1 MGLRLVL
8 GRAGSGKS
16 TFCLEEMRA
25 ELRAHPLG
33 DPLILLVPEQAT
45 YQMEVGLAN
54 TPDLGGMMRAQILSF
69 KRLSWKVLSE
79 TGGANQVRLG
89 ETAKRMLLS
98 RILLEQRE
106 QLQTFARSATR
117 PGMAASLAG
126 TISEF
131 KTYRISAQDLAG
143 LEVTDSTLAA
153 KLNDLALLYEEFE
166 KALADKRDP
175 DDDLSLAADQLRS
188 APFLQGARIWI
199 DGFKGFTPQELKI
212 IERLLNLGTEVTV
225 TLTLDPILLEQEV
238 EQGVFYGPWLTYQ
251 ALRSLAQGDRW
262 LTPVLLREGYR
273 FKQDR
278 ILNYL
283 EQYFF
288 VYPSR
293 PYREDTYGPVAT
305 DSPTDTNEQTDEL
318 ERAGTDEPGSLR
330 IAAAPNRRAEAEGI
344 ARELRRLA
352 RVEGLRWQE
361 MAVLSRDLADYAE
374 IVENVFR
381 LYEIPHFLDY
391 KRPVIQHPL
400 IELLL
405 SALETAAADWAYDP
419 LFRCLKT
426 DFFPLKRDQVD
437 RLENYCLQAG
447 INGAAWRSHQVWRI
461 RPRRAGTEE
470 AEGLAREEQELNA
483 VRNLVYALFAPFVSV
498 LSPDAADRQPTVRE
512 VTTALYRLLE
522 SLKVP
527 EQLQRWAEHLKDE
540 GELDGAGLQ
549 ERLWQAV
556 VGLLDELVAG
566 LGDEI
571 LSLEEYGHVLA
582 SGLESLHLGL
592 IPPGLDQ
599 VLVGSLDRSR
609 NPEVRVLFVLGANEG
624 VLPAR
629 GQENGLLNAED
640 RDKLEENGLT
650 LASGSQIHDEQFYIY
665 TALTRAQERLYFS
678 YPLTDED
685 GKALAPS
692 PVITRLKSLVPG
704 LKEQLWGQE
713 DGPEVV
719 SHPLPLLSL
728 LALQLRKLREGEN
741 LSPLWQAVQQALATN
756 PATAK
761 QAALLLQGAAAANRE
776 QKLARPLARRLYG
789 HRLLTS
795 VSRLE
800 RFAQCPFSHYA
811 NYGLR
816 LRERDVFELT
826 RPDMGRFFHG
836 LLYQFAQRVRL
847 EHLDWG
853 TITKDQAMAM
863 LEELTP
869 VVASELPYKIL
880 SSSARYRYLTHKLR
894 RTVLHAVRVLSEHA
908 RAGIFVPLELEVQFG
923 PDSPLPPL
931 HLPLSD
937 GGSLVLRGQ
946 IDRIDAAVVERKVY
960 VRIIDYKSRESSLS
974 LSDVFYGLDLQLLAY
989 LDVALQ
995 GSELFLGGMPEAE
1008 NGEAVPA
1015 GFIYFPVLEPRLH
1028 ERIPLSEAELDVK
1041 RLTSVKVAGYFLA
1054 NPTVL
1059 QAMDQA
1065 LVRGKSDLL
1074 GLKLNQDG
1082 SFRKHSQVLSLEEF
1096 QALRAHLYRVLK
1108 QYGERILDGDI
1119 ALAPYRQGKRNG
1131 CQYCSY
1137 KPVCHFDPFLPEN
1150 RYRVLPRLEA
1160 EDVIQSL
1167 IELERIEAEGGESK
1181 NG

>member
-16 TFCLEEMRA
+16 TFCLEEIRA

-45 YQMEVGLAN
+45 YQMEVALAK
-54 TPDLGGMMRAQILSF
+54 TPDLGGMMRAQVISF

-98 RILLEQRE
+98 RILLGQRE
-106 QLQTFARSATR
+106 KLQTFARSATR

-126 TISEF
+126 AISEF
-131 KTYRISAQDLAG
+131 KTYRIRTQDLTG
-143 LEVTDSTLAA
+143 VEVTDPTLAA

-166 KALADKRDP
+166 KALAGKRDP
-175 DDDLSLAADQLRS
+175 DDDLTLAADQLRS

-225 TLTLDPILLEQEV
+225 TLTLDPVLLEQEV

-262 LTPVLLREGYR
+262 LPPVLLREGHR

-288 VYPSR
+288 LYPSQ
-293 PYREDTYGPVAT
+293 PYRKA
-305 DSPTDTNEQTDEL
+305 
-318 ERAGTDEPGSLR
+318 TDEPGSLR
-330 IAAAPNRRAEAEGI
+330 IAAAPNRRAEVEGI

-361 MAVLSRDLADYAE
+361 IAVLSRDLADYAE

-447 INGAAWRSHQVWRI
+447 INGAAWRSHQLWQI

-483 VRNLVYALFAPFVSV
+483 GRKLVYTLLAPFVSV
-498 LSPDAADRQPTVRE
+498 LSPDADGRQPTVRE
-512 VTTALYRLLE
+512 VTTTLYRLLE

-527 EQLQRWAEHLKDE
+527 EQLRRWAEHMKDE
-540 GELDGAGLQ
+540 GDLDGAGLQ
-549 ERLWQAV
+549 EQLWQAV

-566 LGDEI
+566 LGDET
-571 LSLEEYGHVLA
+571 LSLEEYGFVLA

-685 GKALAPS
+685 GKALVPS
-692 PVITRLKSLVPG
+692 PVINRLKSLVPG

-713 DGPEVV
+713 DGLEVV

-728 LALQLRKLREGEN
+728 LALQLRKLREGES
-741 LSPLWQAVQQALATN
+741 LSPLWQAVQQALAMN

-761 QAALLLQGAAAANRE
+761 QAGLLLQGAAAANRE

-816 LRERDVFELT
+816 LREREVFELS
-826 RPDMGRFFHG
+826 RPDMGQFFHG
-836 LLYQFAQRVRL
+836 LLYQFAQKVRL

-923 PDSPLPPL
+923 PDSPLPPVN
-931 HLPLSD
+931 LPLSD

-946 IDRIDAAVVERKVY
+946 IDRIDAAVVEGKVY
-960 VRIIDYKSRESSLS
+960 VRIIDYKSRESALS

-995 GSELFLGGMPEAE
+995 GSELFLGRMPEAE
-1008 NGEAVPA
+1008 SEEAVPA

-1028 ERIPLSEAELDVK
+1028 EKIPLSEAELDVK

-1059 QAMDQA
+1059 QAMDQTLA
-1065 LVRGKSDLL
+1065 QGKSDLL

-1096 QALRAHLYRVLK
+1096 QALRAHLYRLLK

-1150 RYRVLPRLEA
+1150 RYRVLPQLNA

-1167 IELERIEAEGGESK
+1167 MELERIEAEGGETK